1 MKRML
6 PALRRLD
13 RNLLI
18 ILALSLFAWAPLLTP
33 AYFFQAH
40 DAPHSIFYLVE
51 FDQTLRDGYL
61 WPRWAPDFAFGYG
74 YPLFNIYAPLAIYA
88 AEILHL
94 LGLGFEAAVKVVYA
108 LATMGAGL
116 TMYLFV
122 HHLPAPGEGQ
132 VFGRKA
138 GLLAAVVYMYVPFHL
153 VEIFVRSAYSE
164 FVALALLPLVLYAF
178 TQLVSA
184 PSLRRLALAGLVYGV
199 LALTHHT
206 SFFTFT
212 PFLVVYILY
221 LLAGIWQDKGIGH
234 ALRTALFTVGGGVL
248 GLALSAIYLLP
259 MLAELRYVKIEQWTA
274 YNYDYG
280 QHFVYFSQLLSPDW
294 GYGYSGP
301 GLNDGMSFQLGAV
314 TLVLVIFGGWL
325 ALTRRHAR
333 SGSPGSHGPHPG
345 IDLFFLASTAVI
357 VWLMSPAA
365 QFAWRALPIASLVQF
380 PWRLLGLAALTMSVV
395 AGSLLAG
402 GGGESGN
409 QGIRNQGIRESG
421 NQESGIRGSGD
432 QGIRDQGVGG
442 SEIRDSGNQEFRNS
456 GKTTDSLSP
465 DSPSPDSLS
474 PDPPIPDSPTP
485 DSLLLLLIIILGSFA
500 YTLPQYT
507 PVEAWRTQPEAVVRW
522 DRFSPA
528 ERVGM
533 VIYTDEQPTTGPMEA
548 QYLAGEPLQVATI
561 LSGTGTVQTQRH
573 AGASD
578 QVLVNANGPVTVQFY
593 TYDFPGWQAMI
604 DGQPTAHRHEPPY
617 GLITLDVPAGQHT
630 VSIRMGSTP
639 PRTAGSVISLI
650 AAIAIG
656 VGLFGERIW
665 RRVLPLL

>member
-6 PALRRLD
+6 PSLRRLD

-40 DAPHSIFYLVE
+40 DAQHSIFYLVE
-51 FDQTLRDGYL
+51 FDQTWRDGYL

-94 LGLGFEAAVKVVYA
+94 LGLGFVAAVKAVYA
-108 LATMGAGL
+108 LATIGAGL

-122 HHLPAPGEGQ
+122 RHLPAPGEGR

-178 TQLVSA
+178 TELVA
-184 PSLRRLALAGLVYGV
+184 TPGLRRLALAGLVYGV

-212 PFLVVYILY
+212 PFLAVYILY
-221 LLAGIWQDKGIGH
+221 LLAGTWRDKGAGH
-234 ALRTALFTVGGGVL
+234 ALRTALFTVGSGLL

-314 TLVLVIFGGWL
+314 PLVLVIFGGWL

-333 SGSPGSHGPHPG
+333 SGSPGPRGPHPG

-395 AGSLLAG
+395 AGSLRESGLG
-402 GGGESGN
+402 ESGIRESGNQGVRESGVRESGN
-409 QGIRNQGIRESG
+409 QGIRNQGRRESGLRKSG
-421 NQESGIRGSGD
+421 NQEIR
-432 QGIRDQGVGG
+432 
-442 SEIRDSGNQEFRNS
+442 NP
-456 GKTTDSLSP
+456 GKTTDSLTP
-465 DSPSPDSLS
+465 DSPSPDSLT
-474 PDPPIPDSPTP
+474 PDSLTPDSLSP

-507 PVEAWRTQPEAVVRW
+507 PVEPWRERPEAVVRW

-528 ERVGM
+528 DRVGM
-533 VIYTDEQPTTGPMEA
+533 VAYTDEQPTTSPMEA

-561 LSGTGTVQTQRH
+561 LTGTGTVETRRH

-593 TYDFPGWQAMI
+593 TYDFPGWQATI
-604 DGQPTAHRHEPPY
+604 DGRPTAHRHEPPY

-639 PRTAGSVISLI
+639 SRTMGSVISLI

>member
-1 MKRML
+1 MKKML
-6 PALRRLD
+6 PSLRRLD

-40 DAPHSIFYLVE
+40 DAQHSVFYLVE

-88 AEILHL
+88 TEILHL
-94 LGLGFEAAVKVVYA
+94 LGLGFVAAVKAVYA

-122 HHLPAPGEGQ
+122 GRLPAPGVGR
-132 VFGRKA
+132 VFGRNA
-138 GLLAAVVYMYVPFHL
+138 ALLAAVVYMYVPFHL

-178 TQLVSA
+178 TELVAA
-184 PSLRRLALAGLVYGV
+184 PGLRRLALAGLAYGV

-221 LLAGIWQDKGIGH
+221 LLAGIWRDKGAGR
-234 ALRTALFTVGGGVL
+234 ALRTALITVASGLL

-325 ALTRRHAR
+325 ALTHRYAR
-333 SGSPGSHGPHPG
+333 SSFPSPHRPHQG
-345 IDLFFLASTAVI
+345 TDLFFLASTAVI

-365 QFAWRALPIASLVQF
+365 QLIWRVLPIASLVQF

-402 GGGESGN
+402 RDGESGSQGIRESGTRKSGNQGLGDSGNQGPGNQEIGKSGN
-409 QGIRNQGIRESG
+409 QGIRDSG
-421 NQESGIRGSGD
+421 TQ
-432 QGIRDQGVGG
+432 
-442 SEIRDSGNQEFRNS
+442 EIRKSE
-456 GKTTDSLSP
+456 KTTDSLTPDSLSP
-465 DSPSPDSLS
+465 DPPSPDSLS
-474 PDPPIPDSPTP
+474 PDP
-485 DSLLLLLIIILGSFA
+485 LLLLLVIILGSFA

-507 PVEAWRTQPEAVVRW
+507 PVEPWRTRPEAVVRW

-548 QYLAGEPLQVATI
+548 QYLAGERLQVATI
-561 LSGTGTVQTQRH
+561 LTGTGTVETRRH

-604 DGQPTAHRHEPPY
+604 DGRPTAHRHEPPY
-617 GLITLDVPAGQHT
+617 GLITLDVPAGQHR
-630 VSIRMGSTP
+630 VSIRMGNTP
-639 PRTAGSVISLI
+639 PRTTGSVISLI

-656 VGLFGERIW
+656 VGLSGERIW
-665 RRVLPLL
+665 RRELPLL

>member
-1 MKRML
+1 MKRIL
-6 PALRRLD
+6 PSLRRFD

-40 DAPHSIFYLVE
+40 DAQHSIFYLVE

-94 LGLGFEAAVKVVYA
+94 LGLGFVAAVKAVYA
-108 LATMGAGL
+108 LATIGAGL

-122 HHLPAPGEGQ
+122 RHLPAPGEKQ

-178 TQLVSA
+178 TELVVA
-184 PSLRRLALAGLVYGV
+184 PNLRRLGRAGLTYGV

-221 LLAGIWQDKGIGH
+221 LLAGTWRDKGVSP
-234 ALRTALFTVGGGVL
+234 AVRTALFTIGSGLL

-280 QHFVYFSQLLSPDW
+280 RHFVYFSQLLSPDW

-314 TLVLVIFGGWL
+314 VLVLVIFGGWL
-325 ALTRRHAR
+325 ALTRRFAR
-333 SGSPGSHGPHPG
+333 PGPRGPHPG
-345 IDLFFLASTAVI
+345 IDLFFLASTAAI

-365 QFAWRALPIASLVQF
+365 QFAWRVLPIASLVQF
-380 PWRLLGLAALTMSVV
+380 PWRLLGPAALTMSVV

-402 GGGESGN
+402 GGGES
-409 QGIRNQGIRESG
+409 
-421 NQESGIRGSGD
+421 
-432 QGIRDQGVGG
+432 
-442 SEIRDSGNQEFRNS
+442 
-456 GKTTDSLSP
+456 
-465 DSPSPDSLS
+465 
-474 PDPPIPDSPTP
+474 
-485 DSLLLLLIIILGSFA
+485 LLLLLVIILGSFA

-507 PVEAWRTQPEAVVRW
+507 PVEPWRARPEAVVRW

-533 VIYTDEQPTTGPMEA
+533 VTYTDEQPTTSPMEA

-561 LSGTGTVQTQRH
+561 LTGAGTVETQRH
-573 AGASD
+573 GGASD
-578 QVLVNANGPVTVQFY
+578 QVRVNANGPVAVQFY

-604 DGQPTAHRHEPPY
+604 DGRPTAHRHEPPY
-617 GLITLDVPAGQHT
+617 GLITLDVPAGQHM

-639 PRTAGSVISLI
+639 PRTIGGAISLI

-656 VGLFGERIW
+656 VGLFRRHIW

>member
-1 MKRML
+1 
-6 PALRRLD
+6 
-13 RNLLI
+13 
-18 ILALSLFAWAPLLTP
+18 LLTP

-40 DAPHSIFYLVE
+40 DAQHSIFYLVE

-74 YPLFNIYAPLAIYA
+74 YPLFNIYASLAIYA

-94 LGLGFEAAVKVVYA
+94 LGLGFIAAVKAVYV
-108 LATMGAGL
+108 LATTGAGL

-122 HHLPAPGEGQ
+122 RHLPAPGERR
-132 VFGRKA
+132 VFGRNA
-138 GLLAAVVYMYVPFHL
+138 GLLAAIVYMVVPFHL

-164 FVALALLPLVLYAF
+164 FVALALLPLILYAF
-178 TQLVSA
+178 TELAAA

-221 LLAGIWQDKGIGH
+221 LLAGIWRAKGASP
-234 ALRTALFTVGGGVL
+234 ALRTALFTIGSGLL

-301 GLNDGMSFQLGAV
+301 GINDGMSFQLGAV
-314 TLVLVIFGGWL
+314 ALVLVVFGGWL
-325 ALTRRHAR
+325 ALTRRAR
-333 SGSPGSHGPHPG
+333 SGSPGPRGPHPG

-365 QFAWRALPIASLVQF
+365 QFAWRVLPIASLVQF

-395 AGSLLAG
+395 AGVLLAP
-402 GGGESGN
+402 
-409 QGIRNQGIRESG
+409 
-421 NQESGIRGSGD
+421 
-432 QGIRDQGVGG
+432 
-442 SEIRDSGNQEFRNS
+442 
-456 GKTTDSLSP
+456 DSLSP
-465 DSPSPDSLS
+465 DSPSPDSL
-474 PDPPIPDSPTP
+474 
-485 DSLLLLLIIILGSFA
+485 LLLLVIILGSFA

-507 PVEAWRTQPEAVVRW
+507 PVEPWRVQPEAVVRW

-528 ERVGM
+528 DRVGM
-533 VIYTDEQPTTGPMEA
+533 VAYTDEQPTTSPMET

-561 LSGTGTVQTQRH
+561 LTGTGTVETRRH
-573 AGASD
+573 GGASN

-593 TYDFPGWQAMI
+593 TYDFPGWQATI
-604 DGQPTAHRHEPPY
+604 DGRPSAHRHEPPY
-617 GLITLDVPAGQHT
+617 GLITLDVPAGQHM

-639 PRTAGSVISLI
+639 PRTVGSVVSLI

-656 VGLFGERIW
+656 VGLLGGRIW

>member
-6 PALRRLD
+6 PSLRRLD

-40 DAPHSIFYLVE
+40 DAQHSIFYLVE

-94 LGLGFEAAVKVVYA
+94 LGLGFVAAVKAVYA
-108 LATMGAGL
+108 LATIGAGL
-116 TMYLFV
+116 TMYVFV
-122 HHLPAPGEGQ
+122 RHLPAPGEGR

-178 TQLVSA
+178 TQLVAA
-184 PSLRRLALAGLVYGV
+184 PGLRRLALAGLVYGV

-221 LLAGIWQDKGIGH
+221 LLAGSWRAKGTRH
-234 ALRTALFTVGGGVL
+234 ALRTALFTVGSGLL

-259 MLAELRYVKIEQWTA
+259 MLAELRYVKIEQWTS

-280 QHFVYFSQLLSPDW
+280 QHFVYFSQLLAPDW

-314 TLVLVIFGGWL
+314 ALVLVIFGGWL
-325 ALTRRHAR
+325 ALARRHAR
-333 SGSPGSHGPHPG
+333 SGSPGPRGPHLG

-395 AGSLLAG
+395 AGSLIPPARAAQPG
-402 GGGESGN
+402 
-409 QGIRNQGIRESG
+409 RA
-421 NQESGIRGSGD
+421 
-432 QGIRDQGVGG
+432 
-442 SEIRDSGNQEFRNS
+442 
-456 GKTTDSLSP
+456 
-465 DSPSPDSLS
+465 
-474 PDPPIPDSPTP
+474 DPPSP
-485 DSLLLLLIIILGSFA
+485 DSLLLLLVIILSSFA

-507 PVEAWRTQPEAVVRW
+507 PVEPWRTRPEAVVRW

-533 VIYTDEQPTTGPMEA
+533 VIYTDEQPTSGPMEA

-561 LSGTGTVQTQRH
+561 LTGTGTVETRRH

-578 QVLVNANGPVTVQFY
+578 QALVNANGPVTVQFY

-604 DGQPTAHRHEPPY
+604 DGRPTAHRHEPPY
-617 GLITLDVPAGQHT
+617 GLITLDVPAGQHV

-639 PRTAGSVISLI
+639 PRTTGSVISLM

-656 VGLFGERIW
+656 VGLSGERIW

>member
-6 PALRRLD
+6 PSLRRLD

-40 DAPHSIFYLVE
+40 DAQHSIFYLVE
-51 FDQTLRDGYL
+51 FDQTWRDGYL

-94 LGLGFEAAVKVVYA
+94 LGLGFVAAVKAVYA
-108 LATMGAGL
+108 LATIGAGL

-122 HHLPAPGEGQ
+122 RRLPAPGEGR

-178 TQLVSA
+178 TELVAA
-184 PSLRRLALAGLVYGV
+184 PGLHRLALAGLVYGV

-212 PFLVVYILY
+212 PFLAVYILY
-221 LLAGIWQDKGIGH
+221 LLAGSWRDKGAGH
-234 ALRTALFTVGGGVL
+234 ALRTALFTVGSGLL

-333 SGSPGSHGPHPG
+333 SGSPGPRGPHPG

-402 GGGESGN
+402 RGGESG
-409 QGIRNQGIRESG
+409 S
-421 NQESGIRGSGD
+421 
-432 QGIRDQGVGG
+432 QGVRTQG
-442 SEIRDSGNQEFRNS
+442 IRDSGNQEIRKS
-456 GKTTDSLSP
+456 RKMTDSLTP

-474 PDPPIPDSPTP
+474 PDSLTPDSLTPDSLIPDSPSP
-485 DSLLLLLIIILGSFA
+485 DSLLLLLVIILGSFA

-507 PVEAWRTQPEAVVRW
+507 PVEPWRERPEAVVRW

-528 ERVGM
+528 DRVGM
-533 VIYTDEQPTTGPMEA
+533 VAYTDEQPTTSPMEA

-561 LSGTGTVQTQRH
+561 LTGTGTVETRRH
-573 AGASD
+573 GGASD
-578 QVLVNANGPVTVQFY
+578 QVLVNADGPVAVQFY
-593 TYDFPGWQAMI
+593 TYGFPGWQATI
-604 DGQPTAHRHEPPY
+604 DGRPTAHRHEPPY
-617 GLITLDVPAGQHT
+617 GLITLDVPAGQHM

-639 PRTAGSVISLI
+639 SRTMGSVISLI